1 VKIMSRDF
9 TRTEKLLIVLLALIL
24 VGLVYY
30 QFVDK
35 TVRQTIVNAESEA
48 QMLQTELDAAQQ
60 RLAHLKSIQTSM
72 EKLEAEGR
80 LSWMGSYNNSKQEVA
95 FLNDILA
102 DTLQYSI
109 TFAEVTRSGNQI
121 RRSFTLEYKTT
132 DYASAQDIVAR
143 LCEGKNRC
151 LVGDISCTIDREGIV
166 TVKQS
171 ATFYETMVGGTPD
184 AGLPRDAAEANS

>member
-1 VKIMSRDF
+1 MKIMSRDF

>member
-1 VKIMSRDF
+1 MKIMSRDF
-9 TRTEKLLIVLLALIL
+9 TRNEKILIVILALIL
-24 VGLVYY
+24 LGLAYY